1 MTRGVNFGNWPSPV
15 NAGTVGD
22 VEGGQPMG
30 FAVVPLSGAR
40 HCRAIRGA
48 VRYPLH
54 LQVTIIAEGQD
65 YQAMTEDL
73 SASGALLRLEKP
85 MRLGQDVEFLVEIP
99 SGVLELS
106 MTAALHC
113 SGRVVRS
120 FWKV

>member
-1 MTRGVNFGNWPSPV
+1 
-15 NAGTVGD
+15 
-22 VEGGQPMG
+22 MG
-30 FAVVPLSGAR
+30 FAVVSLSGAR
-40 HCRAIRGA
+40 QCRPIRGT

-54 LQVTIIAEGQD
+54 LRVTLVAEGQD

-120 FWKV
+120 FWKAGQPWAAVVIDEYRFQ

>member
-1 MTRGVNFGNWPSPV
+1 M
-15 NAGTVGD
+15 
-22 VEGGQPMG
+22 E
-30 FAVVPLSGAR
+30 FAVVSPSGAR
-40 HCRAIRGA
+40 QRRPIRGT

-54 LQVTIIAEGQD
+54 LCVTIVSEGQD
-65 YQAMTEDL
+65 YQAVTEDL

-120 FWKV
+120 YWKDGQPWAAVVIDEYRFQ